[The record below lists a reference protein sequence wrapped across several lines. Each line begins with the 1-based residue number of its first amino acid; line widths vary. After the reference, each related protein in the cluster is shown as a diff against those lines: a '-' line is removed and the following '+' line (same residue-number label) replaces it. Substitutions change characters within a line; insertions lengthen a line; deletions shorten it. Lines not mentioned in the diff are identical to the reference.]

1 MTDTI
6 WPPSFENIRESKY
19 IVLIQSLRG
28 AIRSGELEVGFKLPP
43 VRELAWQLGI
53 TPGTVARAYKLAVEE
68 GLVETTVG
76 RGTFVS
82 AGGRAEPVVEE
93 SLVAVYQDTDLNFR
107 GVKLPDVGQDASVR
121 RIMRQLGGE
130 IGESYVDCPTPQR
143 DLAARQA
150 VVDWIGPDRVGRL
163 TADDIVLGLGAQHS
177 VIMTLQACLYG
188 PNPVILTEELGYPGI
203 RHAARLLRAQVVG
216 VKMDQ
221 DGMRPDLL
229 EEALRTHGGQVLVTV
244 AETHSPTT
252 IRATGSRRQ
261 QIADLARQY
270 QLQIIED
277 DCYSITRPDHPTYR
291 AIIPERSW
299 YVSSLTKSVS
309 AALRFG
315 YVACATGQ
323 AAVARQVS
331 QSSFYG
337 LPVPVLDICTELLN
351 SGEAERLRR
360 LTTAHTEELVKRAVN
375 ILGKWDI
382 RWRKDVPFLWL
393 RLPQGWRGST
403 FTAACAA
410 EKIGIKSA
418 DEFALSDGQ
427 APNAVRIGLNPQL
440 SDADFERALRR
451 ISEMLENPPVSV
463 DI

>member
-1 MTDTI
+1 M
-6 WPPSFENIRESKY
+6 
-19 IVLIQSLRG
+19 
-28 AIRSGELEVGFKLPP
+28 
-43 VRELAWQLGI
+43 
-53 TPGTVARAYKLAVEE
+53 
-68 GLVETTVG
+68 
-76 RGTFVS
+76 
-82 AGGRAEPVVEE
+82 
-93 SLVAVYQDTDLNFR
+93 
-107 GVKLPDVGQDASVR
+107 
-121 RIMRQLGGE
+121 
-130 IGESYVDCPTPQR
+130 
-143 DLAARQA
+143 
-150 VVDWIGPDRVGRL
+150 
-163 TADDIVLGLGAQHS
+163 
-177 VIMTLQACLYG
+177 
-188 PNPVILTEELGYPGI
+188 
-203 RHAARLLRAQVVG
+203 
-216 VKMDQ
+216 
-221 DGMRPDLL
+221 
-229 EEALRTHGGQVLVTV
+229 
-244 AETHSPTT
+244 
-252 IRATGSRRQ
+252 
-261 QIADLARQY
+261 
-270 QLQIIED
+270 
-277 DCYSITRPDHPTYR
+277 
-291 AIIPERSW
+291 
-299 YVSSLTKSVS
+299 
-309 AALRFG
+309 
-315 YVACATGQ
+315 
-323 AAVARQVS
+323 ARQVS